1 MQEPNHFERLFY
13 QTLRIRLIE
22 ERIIELYPSD
32 VIQSPVHL
40 SIGQEAVAVG
50 ACDPLSLTDLL
61 FCSYRSHAFYLAK
74 GGSLPAMFA
83 ELMGK
88 ITGCGR
94 GKAGSMH
101 LAAPE
106 VGLMGASAVVASTI
120 PHAVGAALATKHM
133 QKNQVIVTVFG
144 DGATEE
150 GVYHESLNFA
160 ALHQLPVIFLCENNG
175 LAVHSR
181 PTARQVYD
189 ITEHVRSYNI
199 PVTRISDGYDFMKI
213 ASTMTEIVEQV
224 RTSRSPYFVEVQTYR
239 YKEHVGP
246 GDDFEAGYRSRSG
259 IRTVDGQGF
268 TEYSLG
274 FGRKIST
281 QSFSRKLMQPLSL
294 QKPALG
300 QVRNSSSLTLSE
312 RAWKSH
318 LRSSLV
324 SGGPI

>member
-1 MQEPNHFERLFY
+1 MQEHIRFERLFY
-13 QTLRIRLIE
+13 KALRIRLIE

-83 ELMGK
+83 ELYGK
-88 ITGCGR
+88 ITGCGK

-106 VGLMGASAVVASTI
+106 VGLMGASAVVGSTI

-133 QKNQVIVTVFG
+133 QKDQVIVTAFG

-181 PTARQVYD
+181 TTARQAYD
-189 ITEHVRSYNI
+189 ISEHVESYKI
-199 PVTRISDGYDFMKI
+199 PVARIPDGYDFMKI
-213 ASTMTEIVEQV
+213 ASTMTDIVEEV
-224 RTSRSPYFVEVQTYR
+224 RTSRSPYYVEIQTYR

-246 GDDFEAGYRSRSG
+246 GDDFEAGYRSR
-259 IRTVDGQGF
+259 
-268 TEYSLG
+268 TEFEQWKAKDSLNIHLDLVEQY
-274 FGRKIST
+274 R
-281 QSFSRKLMQPLSL
+281 QSLLRRLMQPLSCRN
-294 QKPALG
+294 QPLG
-300 QVRNSSSLTLSE
+300 R
-312 RAWKSH
+312 
-318 LRSSLV
+318 
-324 SGGPI
+324 